1 MKPDN
6 TEKHVKQAETII
18 SKPCTHDTEGES
30 AFLTKKKRHTFDLPY
45 LPLFQAL
52 QAFEYSFFCSNLSG
66 LKAFHNS
73 LLFESYQAIF
83 LSLWLDFRL

>member
-18 SKPCTHDTEGES
+18 SKPRTHDTEGES
-30 AFLTKKKRHTFDLPY
+30 AFLTKKRHTFDLPY

-52 QAFEYSFFCSNLSG
+52 QAR
-66 LKAFHNS
+66 
-73 LLFESYQAIF
+73 IF
-83 LSLWLDFRL
+83 LLQQPIWIESLS

>member
-18 SKPCTHDTEGES
+18 SKPRTHNTEGES
-30 AFLTKKKRHTFDLPY
+30 AFLTKKRHTFDLPY

-52 QAFEYSFFCSNLSG
+52 QAFEYSLFYSNLSW
-66 LKAFHNS
+66 LKAFHKS